1 MATGTVVDVVM
12 PQMGVSVSEGTI
24 TRWTKQ
30 VGDHIEAD
38 ETIVEISTD
47 KVDTEVPSPATGIVR
62 EILANDGDTVP
73 VNTRIAVIAVGDAG
87 DAGAPADAAPPPV
100 TDNAE
105 ETPATPE
112 TSQTMSSQ
120 AAPEPHVANG
130 SHGDEDDD
138 DSGRTFISPV
148 VARMLAEHRLDV
160 NQITGSGRGGRVTK
174 KDVQAFIDSG
184 GAQAAEPVIHDVPHF
199 APPAEETTVV
209 SQPAAPPPA
218 PAAPA
223 PTAPAPAAAPAA
235 AASAAPATQRTLVA
249 SGGDEELY
257 QFNTIRKV
265 IARHMRHSLDTA
277 AHVTTVIE
285 VDMTGVVNLRK
296 KWKPEYQQR
305 YGVNLT
311 YIPFI
316 ARATIDAIGSWPW
329 VNAEVQGE
337 TALIKKYVNLGMAV
351 AVDDSKGLMVP
362 VIHHAEE
369 MNLVGLSRAVI
380 EMAEKARTKTLSP
393 DEMAGGSFTIT
404 NPGVFGALMGTPI
417 IPEGQVAILDVE
429 AIVKRPVVVS
439 DRFGNDSIAIRHMMF
454 LCLSYDH
461 RLVDGAYAAQFMA
474 QIKASLESW
483 DEQAF
488 GL

>member
-24 TRWTKQ
+24 TRWMKQ
-30 VGDHIEAD
+30 VGEHIEAD

-47 KVDTEVPSPATGIVR
+47 KVDTEVPSPASGIVR

-87 DAGAPADAAPPPV
+87 DGDAPADTAPPPAA
-100 TDNAE
+100 TDNPE

-120 AAPEPHVANG
+120 PAPEPHAANG
-130 SHGDEDDD
+130 SNGEDDD

-184 GAQAAEPVIHDVPHF
+184 GAQAEPVIHDVPHF
-199 APPAEETTVV
+199 APPAEEPPVV
-209 SQPAAPPPA
+209 SQPAPAPDEPAPPP
-218 PAAPA
+218 PAAP
-223 PTAPAPAAAPAA
+223 APAPAAAAA
-235 AASAAPATQRTLVA
+235 PPPPPATQQALVA

-296 KWKPEYQQR
+296 KWKPEYQKR

-351 AVDDSKGLMVP
+351 AVDDAKGLMVP

-439 DRFGNDSIAIRHMMF
+439 DRHGNDSIAIRHMMF

>member
-1 MATGTVVDVVM
+1 
-12 PQMGVSVSEGTI
+12 
-24 TRWTKQ
+24 
-30 VGDHIEAD
+30 
-38 ETIVEISTD
+38 
-47 KVDTEVPSPATGIVR
+47 VPSPVTGIVR
-62 EILANDGDTVP
+62 EILANEGDTVP
-73 VNTRIAVIAVGDAG
+73 VNTRIAVIASGDGGEPA
-87 DAGAPADAAPPPV
+87 DPSPAPAAEAPS
-100 TDNAE
+100 NAE

-112 TSQTMSSQ
+112 TSQTMAAA
-120 AAPEPHVANG
+120 AAPAPQPAVDQNG
-130 SHGDEDDD
+130 HDDE
-138 DSGRTFISPV
+138 SGRTFISPV

-160 NQITGSGRGGRVTK
+160 NQIEGTGRGGRVTK

-184 GAQAAEPVIHDVPHF
+184 GQEAPQVHDVPHF
-199 APPAEETTVV
+199 APPPEEPAVV
-209 SQPAAPPPA
+209 SEAPAPAAPQPASAPPA

-223 PTAPAPAAAPAA
+223 APTPAAPAA
-235 AASAAPATQRTLVA
+235 QPLVA

-305 YGVNLT
+305 HGVNLT

-337 TALIKKYVNLGMAV
+337 SALIKKYVNLGMAV
-351 AVDDSKGLMVP
+351 AVDDAKGLMVP

-439 DRFGNDSIAIRHMMF
+439 DKHGNDSIAIRHMMF

-474 QIKASLESW
+474 QIKRSLESW

>member
-1 MATGTVVDVVM
+1 
-12 PQMGVSVSEGTI
+12 
-24 TRWTKQ
+24 
-30 VGDHIEAD
+30 
-38 ETIVEISTD
+38 
-47 KVDTEVPSPATGIVR
+47 
-62 EILANDGDTVP
+62 
-73 VNTRIAVIAVGDAG
+73 
-87 DAGAPADAAPPPV
+87 
-100 TDNAE
+100 
-105 ETPATPE
+105 
-112 TSQTMSSQ
+112 
-120 AAPEPHVANG
+120 
-130 SHGDEDDD
+130 
-138 DSGRTFISPV
+138 
-148 VARMLAEHRLDV
+148 
-160 NQITGSGRGGRVTK
+160 
-174 KDVQAFIDSG
+174 
-184 GAQAAEPVIHDVPHF
+184 
-199 APPAEETTVV
+199 
-209 SQPAAPPPA
+209 
-218 PAAPA
+218 
-223 PTAPAPAAAPAA
+223 
-235 AASAAPATQRTLVA
+235 
-249 SGGDEELY
+249 
-257 QFNTIRKV
+257 
-265 IARHMRHSLDTA
+265 MRHSLDTA

-296 KWKPEYQQR
+296 RWKPEYQKR

-439 DRFGNDSIAIRHMMF
+439 DRHGNDSIAIRHMMF